1 MDFKGDIFAGRTTG
15 YLAEQLIRISR
26 IPEANFSYLTSM
38 SETIRSFI
46 AVELPDDVLSA
57 VSRVQEQLKSYGF
70 RTKWVRPANIH
81 ITLKFFGDIESGMI
95 DAIAGAM
102 ASAVE
107 GCNPISL
114 AAKGIGVFPNIE
126 RPRVLWAGLSGE
138 VNLLIDLQQKLD
150 DWLSDIGFA
159 RERRSFKGHLTLGRF
174 KARVNSAEIM
184 RALTEF
190 KGFETQAFMV
200 RDIILFKSE
209 LRPSGAVYSK
219 LAGIS
224 FGHK

>member
-1 MDFKGDIFAGRTTG
+1 MMLLSAYR
-15 YLAEQLIRISR
+15 
-26 IPEANFSYLTSM
+26 M
-38 SETIRSFI
+38 SENIRSFI
-46 AVELPDDVLSA
+46 AVELPDDVLSD
-57 VSRVQEQLKSYGF
+57 VSRVQEHLKSYGF

-81 ITLKFFGDIESGMI
+81 ITLKFLGDIDSGTI
-95 DAIAGAM
+95 DAIASAM

-126 RPRVLWAGLSGE
+126 RPRVLWTGLTGE
-138 VNLLIDLQQKLD
+138 VNLLIDLQRKLD

-190 KGFETQAFMV
+190 EDFETQSFRV
-200 RDIILFKSE
+200 REIILFKSE

-219 LAGIS
+219 LEGIS
-224 FGHK
+224 LEHK